1 LQDVQVSEGDA
12 NATITAKLSKVV
24 NQDVVV
30 NYHLVGVTASSVT
43 DYVESS
49 GSVTIPAGLLSGQFT
64 VGIRNDASVESAET
78 LQVVIDSVTGANTR
92 AVQTSST
99 ITIID
104 DDATLA
110 TASVRDT
117 LAATAMDEIY
127 STLAATVDKLL
138 AERMVTVNGQSVSL
152 ASVLGSTKAIDL
164 ITGAHAGATL
174 ALDAQFEAISNA
186 FGALGTGSGS
196 SATDFAGALM
206 AANSAAR
213 SFDLSGDAI
222 FQGVYLPA
230 GSGAFTAT
238 DNSTTRTAIAGR
250 YAELKALALESIGD
264 VLAID
269 TKANFSSALIVMLTS
284 GNDNVTLSDGSEI
297 IAGLG
302 GNDTVN
308 AGGGNDK
315 YIGGAGVDRVN
326 GGAGNDYLYGFDGAD
341 VLSSGTGNNY
351 IDGGKGNDSVTG
363 GVGNDTLVGGADN
376 DTLSGG
382 GGSDSVLGG
391 TGDDTITVGQNN
403 GQPFTTTVD
412 GGAGTD
418 TLTIIS
424 SLTSLANAA
433 SLTYSNGVSSLTDA
447 NGGVIQFSSIEN
459 FYLNSIQYIIKS
471 DDSVGVPSGGVRN
484 LFWSPSE
491 KLLVAVPGAVLS
503 ANYLPNNLPGL
514 QSSDTLTI
522 AGSDGGD
529 SLVLDVGRS
538 GNYPY
543 GGGPSFTGSFVIN
556 SKGGSDNIQS
566 ANLINSDQIDLGSG
580 DDIISIKY
588 SDLASL
594 NVTKLEGGVGIDTL
608 DFTNATV
615 SASQELTLNTGS
627 ATGFENLI
635 GTSAAQVLKG
645 DVNANVIQGGG
656 GADTIYGYAGD
667 DYLYAGTK
675 GYGFGGE
682 VDPASGDNTND
693 VLYGGDGN
701 DHLIGSAG
709 TNVLDGGLGAD
720 TLKGGSN
727 SDTFVLR
734 AGDGGN
740 TIAGSDTIADFQNG
754 TDVLGLSGSL
764 TYNDLV
770 ITQGNGA
777 DTATAN
783 TVVRT
788 SSGEYLAVLL
798 NTQATDV
805 NYLDVS
811 VLSTTA
817 LNLTGTS
824 GDDVLLGASGSDS
837 ISGGGGS
844 DILLGRDGDDTITV
858 GQNNGQPFTT
868 TVDGGAGTD
877 TLTIISS
884 LTSLANAASLTYSN
898 GVSSLTDANG
908 GVIQFSS
915 IENFYLNSI
924 QYIIKSDDSVGV
936 PSGGVRNLFWSP
948 SEKLLVAVP
957 GAVLSANYLPNNLPG
972 LQSSDT
978 LTIAGSDG
986 GDSLVLDVGRSGNYP
1001 YGGGPSFT
1009 GSFVINSKGGS
1020 DNIQSAN
1027 LINSDQI
1034 DLGSGDDII
1043 SIKYSDLASLNVTKL
1058 EGGVG
1063 IDTLDFTNATV
1074 SASQELTLNTGS
1086 ATGFENLI
1094 GTSAA
1099 QVLKGDVNANVI
1111 QGGGGADTI
1120 YGYAGD
1126 DYLYAGTKG
1135 YGFGGEVDPA
1145 SGDNTNDVLYGGDG
1159 NDHLIGSAG
1168 TNVLDGGLGADT
1180 LKGGSNSDTFVLRAG
1195 DGGNTI
1201 AGSDTFSD
1209 FTVGTDV
1216 IRLSDGLTFSSL
1228 VISQGTGSHLA
1239 DTIIQIGS
1247 THEYLAV
1254 LVGVTSSTLVGSCF
1268 E

>member
-740 TIAGSDTIADFQNG
+740 TIAGSDT
-754 TDVLGLSGSL
+754 
-764 TYNDLV
+764 
-770 ITQGNGA
+770 
-777 DTATAN
+777 
-783 TVVRT
+783 
-788 SSGEYLAVLL
+788 
-798 NTQATDV
+798 
-805 NYLDVS
+805 
-811 VLSTTA
+811 
-817 LNLTGTS
+817 
-824 GDDVLLGASGSDS
+824 
-837 ISGGGGS
+837 
-844 DILLGRDGDDTITV
+844 
-858 GQNNGQPFTT
+858 
-868 TVDGGAGTD
+868 
-877 TLTIISS
+877 
-884 LTSLANAASLTYSN
+884 
-898 GVSSLTDANG
+898 
-908 GVIQFSS
+908 
-915 IENFYLNSI
+915 
-924 QYIIKSDDSVGV
+924 
-936 PSGGVRNLFWSP
+936 
-948 SEKLLVAVP
+948 
-957 GAVLSANYLPNNLPG
+957 
-972 LQSSDT
+972 
-978 LTIAGSDG
+978 
-986 GDSLVLDVGRSGNYP
+986 
-1001 YGGGPSFT
+1001 
-1009 GSFVINSKGGS
+1009 
-1020 DNIQSAN
+1020 
-1027 LINSDQI
+1027 
-1034 DLGSGDDII
+1034 
-1043 SIKYSDLASLNVTKL
+1043 
-1058 EGGVG
+1058 
-1063 IDTLDFTNATV
+1063 
-1074 SASQELTLNTGS
+1074 
-1086 ATGFENLI
+1086 
-1094 GTSAA
+1094 
-1099 QVLKGDVNANVI
+1099 
-1111 QGGGGADTI
+1111 
-1120 YGYAGD
+1120 
-1126 DYLYAGTKG
+1126 
-1135 YGFGGEVDPA
+1135 
-1145 SGDNTNDVLYGGDG
+1145 
-1159 NDHLIGSAG
+1159 
-1168 TNVLDGGLGADT
+1168 
-1180 LKGGSNSDTFVLRAG
+1180 
-1195 DGGNTI
+1195 
-1201 AGSDTFSD
+1201 FSD